1 MILQLSGWQRMASFA
16 FGLGATQG
24 VLGILLFEWQ
34 ARIWFPPGLLIIAGY
49 HFSKRCLRDGPCC
62 FFFLTCCFIK
72 SIQSVH
78 VCNMFQCVVTTN
90 LFDLLTRERT
100 YWKKME
106 EVERKKWNCVLD
118 DLFFPDQGRGT
129 WWIRAPHL
137 TPHVSWKAREK
148 TLRTFWYTF
157 REVHGTF

>member
-1 MILQLSGWQRMASFA
+1 MASFA

-49 HFSKRCLRDGPCC
+49 HFSTRCLRDGPCFFC
-62 FFFLTCCFIK
+62 FVLTCCFIK

-90 LFDLLTRERT
+90 LFDLLTRDRT

-106 EVERKKWNCVLD
+106 EVERKNEKEMNLCPWRFILPRSRPRNMMNWSPSPHSPCVLES
-118 DLFFPDQGRGT
+118 QGEDAAYILIHVPWGT
-129 WWIRAPHL
+129 WYL
-137 TPHVSWKAREK
+137 
-148 TLRTFWYTF
+148 
-157 REVHGTF
+157 